1 LVTVTGN
8 LIVFDKKLKFIIIV
22 NIIINIYNNK
32 NMDILSQSIKIL
44 KDDEK
49 IHISL
54 IKLIKENIKILVIK
68 KVDID
73 KILQTIRTIESKK
86 DYENIKQIL
95 IIKKKDYDY
104 DIQILEN
111 DLNDY
116 NKSLELIKKTLISKN
131 KIFEKIKIWKNDRI
145 NNIY

>member
-1 LVTVTGN
+1 
-8 LIVFDKKLKFIIIV
+8 
-22 NIIINIYNNK
+22 
-32 NMDILSQSIKIL
+32 MDILSQSIKIL